1 MIDNGRAGS
10 RPRLMAAARVAVPL
24 AAVVVLGIWTRLTP
38 EGLLGKADAI
48 GYAVCHRIDAR
59 SFHLGDRPLPLCSR
73 CTGMY
78 LGAALSLAY
87 LQVSGRQGAG
97 GYPDRRVRPILGVFG
112 LAFVADSVNSLLQA
126 YPGLPFLYPA
136 QNEIRLATGLLGGI
150 ALGAYVYP
158 AFQQT
163 VWKHW
168 RQAPALRGPADLAW
182 LGGLGAFL
190 YFAVAS
196 ENPLLLYSLAIASSL
211 SALVLLSVVFAAL
224 VLTAA
229 RRENRFT
236 AWRELSLPLASG
248 LGLALVQIGVFDLV
262 RFSLTGSWNGF
273 TL

>member
-24 AAVVVLGIWTRLTP
+24 AAAVVLGIWTRLTP

-163 VWKHW
+163 VWKYW

-182 LGGLGAFL
+182 LGGPWRILILRRG
-190 YFAVAS
+190 
-196 ENPLLLYSLAIASSL
+196 EREPL
-211 SALVLLSVVFAAL
+211 AAL
-224 VLTAA
+224 LAGDRQQLERPGAA
-229 RRENRFT
+229 
-236 AWRELSLPLASG
+236 
-248 LGLALVQIGVFDLV
+248 
-262 RFSLTGSWNGF
+262 
-273 TL
+273 